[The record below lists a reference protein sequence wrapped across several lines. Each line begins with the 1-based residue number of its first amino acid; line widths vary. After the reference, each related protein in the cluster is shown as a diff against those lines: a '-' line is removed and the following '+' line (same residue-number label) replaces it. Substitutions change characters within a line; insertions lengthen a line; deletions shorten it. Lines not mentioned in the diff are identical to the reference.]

1 MTISAY
7 TQLVQD
13 TLKPLVSTAYNLN
26 YKNVSHP
33 PERVWCQDGNTGITI
48 YPNGLDYTKDGLTK
62 AVKWEL
68 INDTVANV
76 TFPYEDSLFE
86 LINFL
91 KVYLFGATFLNIA
104 KKKLEVQND

>member
-7 TQLVQD
+7 AQLVQD

-33 PERVWCQDGNTGITI
+33 PEFVWYQDGDTTITI

-68 INDTVANV
+68 INGAVANV
-76 TFPYEDSLFE
+76 TFPYEDTLSE
-86 LINFL
+86 LIDFL
-91 KVYLFGATFLNIA
+91 KIYMFGATILHAYKENRG
-104 KKKLEVQND
+104 KE

>member
-7 TQLVQD
+7 AQLVKD

-33 PERVWCQDGNTGITI
+33 PERVWYQDGDTGITI
-48 YPNGLDYTKDGLTK
+48 YPNGLDYTKNGSTK

-68 INDTVANV
+68 INGTVANV
-76 TFPYEDSLFE
+76 TFPYEDTLSE
-86 LINFL
+86 LIDFL
-91 KVYLFGATFLNIA
+91 KIYMFGATFIRA
-104 KKKLEVQND
+104 VKEGIGDKK